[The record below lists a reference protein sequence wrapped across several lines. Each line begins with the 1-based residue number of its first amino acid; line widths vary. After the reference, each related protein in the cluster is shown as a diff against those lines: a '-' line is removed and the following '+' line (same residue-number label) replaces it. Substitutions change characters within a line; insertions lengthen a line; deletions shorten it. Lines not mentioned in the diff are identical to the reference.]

1 LFEVEKLAELP
12 QLLDL
17 SMIAN
22 PIARKPNYR
31 IVVIKRLIQL
41 LVLDGKE
48 ITPEERK
55 KIEGTA
61 AMIDQ
66 KQGNASMVHFQ

>member
-1 LFEVEKLAELP
+1 MDTNGELFEVEKLAELP

-31 IVVIKRLIQL
+31 MVVIKRLMQL

-48 ITPEERK
+48 ISPEERK
-55 KIEGTA
+55 RIEGTA
-61 AMIDQ
+61 AMIEP
-66 KQGNASMVHFQ
+66 K

>member
-1 LFEVEKLAELP
+1 MEKLAELP

-31 IVVIKRLIQL
+31 MVVIKRLMQL

-48 ITPEERK
+48 ISPEERK
-55 KIEGTA
+55 RIEGTA
-61 AMIDQ
+61 AMIEP
-66 KQGNASMVHFQ
+66 K